1 MARLDAYYRPESVS
15 EALEILVRERG
26 RAALLA
32 GGTDL
37 IARLDEGESAVID
50 LQAVGLDEIE
60 AQGDR
65 VILGAMTRLQALG
78 ANPEVPELLQSAAL
92 EEGPNTLRNA
102 GTVGG
107 VVVGADPESELLAAM
122 LVCDGEVT
130 IETQAGKKTLALPDF
145 LADIQ
150 GALSGGLLTQVSVA
164 TGGQTAAERVAR
176 TPKDRAIVA
185 VLGRKDQLG
194 SVALAVCGVAETP
207 VLVTA
212 AQLGELTPPS
222 DFRGSAGY
230 RRRMAEV
237 LGQRVLA
244 ALDAG

>member
-1 MARLDAYYRPESVS
+1 MARLNAYYRPESVS
-15 EALEILVRERG
+15 EALEILGRERG

-37 IARLDEGESAVID
+37 IARLGEGESAVVD

-60 AQGDR
+60 IQGDR
-65 VILGAMTRLQALG
+65 VKIGAMTRLQALG
-78 ANPEVPELLQSAAL
+78 ANPNVPELLQTASL

-130 IETQAGKKTLALPDF
+130 IETQAEKKTMALPDF
-145 LADIQ
+145 LADIP
-150 GALSGGLLTQVSVA
+150 GALAGGLLTQVSVA
-164 TGGQTAAERVAR
+164 SGGQTAAERLAR

-185 VLGRKDQLG
+185 VLGRKDPQG

-207 VLVTA
+207 VLVSA
-212 AQLGELTPPS
+212 AQLGALTPPA
-222 DFRGSAGY
+222 DFRGSADY

-237 LGQRVLA
+237 LGQRVLD
-244 ALDAG
+244 ALGAG